1 MKKTILLIT
10 LLSILGINAK
20 SQGDTLSQIQVIA
33 RALPGKIILRWA
45 PTSTLAWQYCNK
57 YGFKIERVTMTKKN
71 KLIKNRKIQ
80 MLTSDTIKL
89 WNENQW
95 ETIVYDKSGEV
106 NKYVAIAAQ
115 AIFGESFEITEDYT
129 NSITKIIQ
137 KSQENEMRFTFALFA
152 ADKSLNVAKAMGLMF
167 IDSTAVADEKY
178 LYRVSANVP
187 LSKMQIDT
195 GYVYIGIADHAELPR
210 PLELNAHFEDHQVT
224 LSWNRELFQHIYT
237 DYIVERSDNGK
248 DFSPIGDLPFINT
261 SSDEYRLPRL
271 MYRQDSLPENNK
283 TYYYRIKGTTP
294 FEEIGP
300 WSDTI
305 SGRAFAKHEFN
316 PQIIS
321 SNIVDNKVVELKW
334 ELPTEHATIEYFT
347 LYRAQKENGNYTEI
361 AANINPEK
369 RTFTDKNPLA
379 SNYYIVQAFDSN
391 KQSGNSFPYFV
402 QLVDSF
408 PPAKPRTPNAII
420 DSLGTVVIY
429 WQKSPEEDIDGY
441 RVFRSNFK
449 NSEFGQVT
457 TEAVKDTIYIEKIK
471 INNLSKKIYYKIAA
485 VDRNFNQSEL
495 SDAITLIKPDTI
507 PPVPPLFNPIKST
520 VEGVRLAW
528 INSSS
533 KDVVKQILY
542 RKAKES
548 INFHKLQSFS
558 STDTVNSFIDN
569 KAEMGILYEY
579 VMTAIDDSGNESAHS
594 KSVLASKI
602 NSGIK
607 PAIDDIKVQ
616 TDNVAKQIIIS
627 WYYKY
632 IDLLSA
638 DYLYSNLKHYLIYR
652 ATSEEPI
659 RYYKML
665 AADKSKFMDKNI
677 KINTK
682 YTYMIKAIFKDGS
695 ESTFSKKII
704 VNF

>member
-1 MKKTILLIT
+1 MKKAILIIT
-10 LLSILGINAK
+10 LLSILGINTK
-20 SQGDTLSQIQVIA
+20 SQSDSLSQIQVIA

-45 PTSTLAWQYCNK
+45 PTNTLAWQYCNK

-71 KLIKNRKIQ
+71 KLLKNRKMQI
-80 MLTSDTIKL
+80 LTNDTVKL
-89 WNENQW
+89 WHEDQW
-95 ETIVYDKSGEV
+95 ETIVYDKTGEV

-115 AIFGESFEITEDYT
+115 AIFGESFKITEDYT

-167 IDSTAVADEKY
+167 VDSTAVADEKY
-178 LYRVSANVP
+178 LYRIAANVP
-187 LSKMQIDT
+187 RSKMQIDT

-210 PLELNAHFEDHQVT
+210 PMELSAEFEDHAVT

-237 DYIVERSDNGK
+237 DYLVERSDNGK

-261 SSDEYRLPRL
+261 SSDENRLPRL
-271 MYRQDSLPENNK
+271 MYRLDSLPENNK
-283 TYYYRIKGTTP
+283 SYYYRIKGSTP
-294 FEEIGP
+294 FEETGP

-305 SGRAFAKHEFN
+305 SGQAFAKQEFN

-321 SNIVDNKVVELKW
+321 SNIIDNKIVELEW
-334 ELPTEHATIEYFT
+334 TVSEEHTNIEYFT
-347 LYRAQKENGNYTEI
+347 LFRANKESGNYIEI
-361 AANINPEK
+361 ADNINPDE
-369 RTFTDKNPLA
+369 RVFTDKTPLS
-379 SNYYIVQAFDSN
+379 SNYYIVRAFNSD
-391 KQSGNSFPYFV
+391 KQTGNSFPYFV

-408 PPAKPRTPNAII
+408 PPAKPHTPNAII
-420 DSLGTVVIY
+420 DSLGTVMIY
-429 WQKSPEEDIDGY
+429 WQKGVEEDIDGY

-457 TEAVKDTIYIEKIK
+457 TEAIKDTFYIEKIK

-495 SDAITLIKPDTI
+495 SDAITLIKPDII
-507 PPVPPLFNPIKST
+507 PPIPPLFKLVKST
-520 VEGVRLAW
+520 TMGVELEW

-542 RKAKES
+542 RKEKDSLHLQIVETFS
-548 INFHKLQSFS
+548 IADS
-558 STDTVNSFIDN
+558 VNSFIDN
-569 KAEMGILYEY
+569 KISTGILYEY
-579 VMTAIDDSGNESAHS
+579 TMIAVDDSDNESEHC
-594 KSVLASKI
+594 KWVFASKI

-607 PAIDDIKVQ
+607 PAIEKLKAEP
-616 TDNVAKQIIIS
+616 DNLTKQIIIS

-632 IDLLSA
+632 IDL
-638 DYLYSNLKHYLIYR
+638 KHYLIYR
-652 ATSEEPI
+652 AKSDEPM
-659 RYYKML
+659 RYYKIVD
-665 AADKSKFMDKNI
+665 ANKSKFIDKNI

-682 YTYMIKAIFKDGS
+682 YAYRIKAVFNDGS
-695 ESTFSKKII
+695 ESNFSRKVVVK
-704 VNF
+704 F